1 MFALL
6 NPAKRTHKLN
16 FFRNVSGYV
25 ASYRVRGMHAFSNGK
40 LMAIDFYRCTV
51 KRCILSLH
59 LDCTDNRES
68 VGGALIKIKVSTVLY
83 FMSNSRW
90 SGLIA
95 NKGPTNFKFHC
106 ENLSACLA
114 VEQIW
119 ISYDSGPRRCGYDRW
134 SYWIG
139 ESQIPALLRSRIRT
153 WGAATKGTIW
163 ISRRIQPTRR
173 YTMD

>member
-51 KRCILSLH
+51 KRCILLLH

-68 VGGALIKIKVSTVLY
+68 VGRALIKIKVS
-83 FMSNSRW
+83 
-90 SGLIA
+90 
-95 NKGPTNFKFHC
+95 
-106 ENLSACLA
+106 A
-114 VEQIW
+114 VYYISCQIHVEP
-119 ISYDSGPRRCGYDRW
+119 DF
-134 SYWIG
+134 
-139 ESQIPALLRSRIRT
+139 SRI
-153 WGAATKGTIW
+153 KGRLILSFIVKIYPHVW
-163 ISRRIQPTRR
+163 P
-173 YTMD
+173 